1 MIRINENGNGGFVAE
16 ATVYV
21 IALVRRDTLGFDG
34 YLDVA
39 FHDRHE
45 AEEMAQE
52 KQSGFNDVVY
62 IVQEK
67 ELRMEL

>member
-1 MIRINENGNGGFVAE
+1 MIRITDSNSGFVAE
-16 ATVYV
+16 TTVYV
-21 IALVRRDTLGFDG
+21 IALVGRDTLAFEG
-34 YLDVA
+34 YLEVA

-52 KQSGFNDVVY
+52 KQANFNELVY

>member
-1 MIRINENGNGGFVAE
+1 MIKITDSPSGFVAE
-16 ATVYV
+16 TTIYV
-21 IALVRRDTLGFDG
+21 VACVRRNTLEFGG

-52 KQSGFNDVVY
+52 KQASFNEVVY